1 MAYGQRMDLPDFS
14 DFSGFSEVEADDPKS
29 RCRNCDRPGAPHLVD
44 GEWRDYET
52 GSVMCPNPSGWHG
65 GMRRHSPG

>member
-1 MAYGQRMDLPDFS
+1 MDLPDFA
-14 DFSGFSEVEADDPKS
+14 DFEAVEAEDPKS
-29 RCRNCDRPGAPHLVD
+29 RCRNCGRAGAPHLVD

-52 GSVMCPNPSGWHG
+52 GSVMCPNPSGWHE